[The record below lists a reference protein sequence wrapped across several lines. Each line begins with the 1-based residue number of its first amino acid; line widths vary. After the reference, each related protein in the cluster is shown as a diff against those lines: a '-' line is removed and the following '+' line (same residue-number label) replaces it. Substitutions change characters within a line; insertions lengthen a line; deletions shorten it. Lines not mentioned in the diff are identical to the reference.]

1 MSTTGGKPR
10 SDCGLLMS
18 SVFSASEVSGD
29 SHVEKLNKS
38 NEEGE
43 CICIFFVLCGSPNS
57 HIMKELIYHLE
68 LIIRKHCV
76 SRLLQPV
83 AFQ

>member
-1 MSTTGGKPR
+1 MSTTGGKAR

-18 SVFSASEVSGD
+18 SVFSASEVSGN
-29 SHVEKLNKS
+29 SPVEKLNRS

-43 CICIFFVLCGSPNS
+43 CICIFFALCGSPNS
-57 HIMKELIYHLE
+57 QIMNELIYHLE

-76 SRLLQPV
+76 SRLLKPV
-83 AFQ
+83 TFQ